1 MSCSSRSRELS
12 WSHQLRNNDFQTV
25 KVRAT
30 KGRMYVHHWEF
41 LMPSVLV
48 PASVSHHLNHKV
60 MPACDG
66 GQGEII
72 SS

>member
-1 MSCSSRSRELS
+1 
-12 WSHQLRNNDFQTV
+12 
-25 KVRAT
+25 
-30 KGRMYVHHWEF
+30 MYVHHWEF

-48 PASVSHHLNHKV
+48 PASVSQHLNHKV